1 MKGVR
6 KNVTRL
12 MSREITLEELQALRP
27 RPSRAHWLTP
37 FLTALKVSGAF
48 YLVRSEWDWRTRG
61 PSQLVQRI
69 GKAANMR
76 FTVSV
81 CSDGTGW
88 VIQRV
93 E

>member
-12 MSREITLEELQALRP
+12 LSREITPEEMMALRP

-37 FLTALKVSGAF
+37 FLTGLKVGGAF
-48 YLVRSEWDWRTRG
+48 YLVRSDWDWRTRG
-61 PSQLVQRI
+61 PGQLVKKL
-69 GKAANMR
+69 GETVNMR